1 MNFKQRIDFFHILEE
16 DDLTFFAP
24 PGEVYTAANSYN
36 KALQLFLDG
45 DEKQAQERLAQI
57 SEDYPLFPQASH
69 LYGILL
75 ADEKRF
81 EEAEQYF
88 ERVRL
93 LDISDEERK
102 QLEAEYK
109 IVKREAAKRRKERA
123 KINKREKML
132 APVKKEIARESIL
145 QRASFTGETGANQD
159 VVRKGH
165 FVYED
170 AEEKRKTALTL
181 ILGLGAALLLLL
193 FFFFFWRPGIL
204 KEQARR
210 EAEVEKLAWLEEQL
224 TARAAS
230 SYDLALLLSEY
241 QGWIEAGRPKENSIA
256 GYSPSEESATEDIS
270 KNDIRDKGE

>member
-1 MNFKQRIDFFHILEE
+1 MNFKQRIDFFHSLEE
-16 DDLTFFAP
+16 NDLTFFAP

-81 EEAEQYF
+81 EEAEQYL

-93 LDISDEERK
+93 LDISEEERK

-109 IVKREAAKRRKERA
+109 VVKREANKRRKERA

-132 APVKKEIARESIL
+132 APVKKEIAMESIL

-159 VVRKGH
+159 VVQKGH
-165 FVYED
+165 FIYED

-210 EAEVEKLAWLEEQL
+210 EAEVEKLAWLEEEL
-224 TARAAS
+224 TERAAS

-241 QGWIEAGRPKENSIA
+241 QGWIEAGRPKDDSI
-256 GYSPSEESATEDIS
+256 GGQRPSVESTTEEMAE
-270 KNDIRDKGE
+270 NDITDKGE